1 MAQLARED
9 MTVVAMVVNNHV
21 HVVIADDDGN
31 AGFSESGLVPP
42 EAVKGI
48 RGEFML
54 IPVFVIT
61 LTLTLLK
68 RGNEKMKKEERGVH
82 ERTARVLY

>member
-48 RGEFML
+48 RGEHIM
-54 IPVFVIT
+54 IPVLAIIYT
-61 LTLTLLK
+61 WILHK
-68 RGNEKMKKEERGVH
+68 
-82 ERTARVLY
+82 